1 MALKSNRKEQD
12 DPKLD
17 MTPMIDVVFQLM
29 IFFVVT
35 LKQEDIYSMLL
46 ANAPAPNSSST
57 PDETAPEPVKIDV
70 GPVETS
76 GSYAGKYAHLT
87 WGSFEIGATRPV
99 DSRDVETTIV
109 NGRARYVK
117 DGDFLKLKPGRSA
130 KYASYRDWYNTAKDK
145 SGRPLHAKPLPE
157 GVVDE
162 EAIMFKATRGLA
174 DKLRNVDKKQIVVIT
189 CANGSP
195 HSLLLNV
202 LDECA
207 SHGLQNVNVMSFERN
222 VNTP

>member
-76 GSYAGKYAHLT
+76 GSYAGKYALSKKRIT
-87 WGSFEIGATRPV
+87 LIGISFSSEKR
-99 DSRDVETTIV
+99 TIV
-109 NGRARYVK
+109 EELVEE
-117 DGDFLKLKPGRSA
+117 
-130 KYASYRDWYNTAKDK
+130 
-145 SGRPLHAKPLPE
+145 LP
-157 GVVDE
+157 
-162 EAIMFKATRGLA
+162 
-174 DKLRNVDKKQIVVIT
+174 
-189 CANGSP
+189 
-195 HSLLLNV
+195 
-202 LDECA
+202 
-207 SHGLQNVNVMSFERN
+207 
-222 VNTP
+222 TPRT